1 MQLCGNEKS
10 AGILCCENPLVDID
24 VSCLAFSFNSFIAIG
39 TYSFCSSYSKKDSTN
54 SDLLSKVK
62 KCEICD
68 FIIHKQ
74 SKYIS
79 SNILQ
84 NALVLSPV
92 TITYNCNACIC
103 NYDFTLQGFTNK
115 GPPPLYS

>member
-1 MQLCGNEKS
+1 MENQLEFYAAKIHRLIS
-10 AGILCCENPLVDID
+10 MALVLLFLSIALLQLVHIHPAPLI
-24 VSCLAFSFNSFIAIG
+24 
-39 TYSFCSSYSKKDSTN
+39 SKKDSADR
-54 SDLLSKVK
+54 DLLSEIK

-79 SNILQ
+79 LNILQ
-84 NALVLSPV
+84 NAIVLSPI